1 MKSNTYNIKR
11 DLYEL
16 TTMSQS
22 LEQYTRDPEVYHN
35 PQGMFSK
42 MPPMT
47 LGTFL
52 LRLRRISALQTQL
65 DVGERAQLEI
75 AIKNHNQVVEA
86 WAVHYEQKL
95 QEEVEMRVNA
105 IQRYLNELS
114 DKPED
119 YANDYHPEQYS
130 RTIIAELINHNQS
143 NDVSPISQE
152 LATSLELV
160 DEQWRAITKD
170 SYFHWDERLR
180 EVYPEDHYWWLYR
193 ELDVEHIVT

>member
-22 LEQYTRDPEVYHN
+22 LEQYIRDPKVYHN
-35 PQGMFSK
+35 PQGMYSK

-52 LRLRRISALQTQL
+52 LRLRRISALQKQL

-75 AIKNHNQVVEA
+75 AIKNQNQVVEA
-86 WAVHYEQKL
+86 WAVHYHQKL

-114 DKPED
+114 DTPD
-119 YANDYHPEQYS
+119 NHANDYHPELYS
-130 RTIIAELINHNQS
+130 RTIIAELITHNQS
-143 NDVSPISQE
+143 NDMSPISQE
-152 LATSLELV
+152 LMAELEHV
-160 DEQWRAITKD
+160 DEKWHTITKD